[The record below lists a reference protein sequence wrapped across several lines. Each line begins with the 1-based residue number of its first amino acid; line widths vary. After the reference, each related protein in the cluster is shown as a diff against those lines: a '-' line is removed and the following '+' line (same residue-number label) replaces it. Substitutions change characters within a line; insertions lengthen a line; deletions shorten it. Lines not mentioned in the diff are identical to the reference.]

1 MARESEFLALDD
13 AAVRAVI
20 GPNSR
25 HLALI
30 EDRFKVLVETPGGG
44 VSINGS
50 ARDRSQAK
58 RVIET
63 LANRAETGAEITEA
77 DVRTAL
83 GAAVAQPRAG
93 QGSVAPDAI
102 ALPV

>member
-1 MARESEFLALDD
+1 MARESEFLALGDT
-13 AAVRAVI
+13 ALRAVI

-50 ARDRSQAK
+50 ARDRAQAK

-63 LANRAETGAEITEA
+63 LADRADAGAEITEA

-83 GAAVAQPRAG
+83 GAAVAQDRK
-93 QGSVAPDAI
+93 SV
-102 ALPV
+102 V